1 MAYFPQP
8 APPNIQTVDELRQW
22 MEEELRRLA
31 TSIQTTDETQY
42 NIRYAAPAGPT
53 AGMVVFADGTT
64 WNPGSGRGLYEYRT
78 SSWVKL

>member
-1 MAYFPQP
+1 MPYFPGS
-8 APPNIQTVDELRQW
+8 APPNIQDVNELRMW
-22 MEEELRRLA
+22 IEEELRRLA
-31 TSIQTTDETQY
+31 TSLQIVDSTQY
-42 NIRYAAPAGPT
+42 NVLYAEPLGPT